1 MRYLPKKEDLDHKG
15 GYGMY
20 YHFDY
25 VGAPVSYRWLN
36 TTQIERTWEQMKLTY
51 EHGVK
56 NIWIVNVGDI
66 KPMELPIS
74 FFMDYAWNPDAI
86 QAKIHQY
93 DQS

>member
-1 MRYLPKKEDLDHKG
+1 
-15 GYGMY
+15 
-20 YHFDY
+20 
-25 VGAPVSYRWLN
+25 
-36 TTQIERTWEQMKLTY
+36 MKLTY

-74 FFMDYAWNPDAI
+74 FFMDYVWNPDAI